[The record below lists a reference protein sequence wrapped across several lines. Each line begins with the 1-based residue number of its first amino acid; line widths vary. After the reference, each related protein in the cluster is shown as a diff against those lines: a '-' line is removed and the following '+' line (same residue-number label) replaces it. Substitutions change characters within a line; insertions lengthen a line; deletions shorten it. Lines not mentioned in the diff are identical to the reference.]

1 MICVSFSD
9 KSILEN
15 LKQLEKYNR
24 VEIRMDMM
32 MPSMDEIVQIFS
44 SPVQLIATCKKVDL
58 QDEKRFEMLKTA
70 IESGAAFIDIDLD
83 EPRTFRKELMKIAK
97 DLECTVIIS
106 WHNYKF
112 TPDKKKLTEKVEECF
127 KNGADIAK
135 VVCMSHSAKDS
146 ARISGLYDT
155 EKPLIAF
162 GMGEEGRFSRIAS
175 LALGA
180 PFTYAYPDES
190 KATAPGQLSFRELK
204 QISELLNL

>member
-32 MPSMDEIVQIFS
+32 MPAMDEIVQIFS